1 MAASTD
7 WQAYVAIG
15 ISVAS
20 FLITY
25 FGFIKSGQDRA
36 VAQEKRMTSLE
47 TKVDLFWKVVE
58 TNVGQLLKSP
68 THTEKDMLLD
78 KLAHQELNIEEAEK
92 LRSILT
98 DEMQIKGRDNGT
110 IAYALIIGRLEG
122 LLYEMRMEKNKKC

>member
-1 MAASTD
+1 MD
-7 WQAYVAIG
+7 WQAWLAIG
-15 ISVAS
+15 ISVGS

-25 FGFIKSGQDRA
+25 FGFIRTQEDRA
-36 VAQEKRMTSLE
+36 VEQERRMTSLE

-68 THTEKDMLLD
+68 THAEKDMLLD
-78 KLAHQELNIEEAEK
+78 KLAHQELNIEEAER

-98 DEMQIKGRDNGT
+98 DEMQLKGRDNGT

-122 LLYEMRMEKNKKC
+122 LLYEMRMEKTKKC